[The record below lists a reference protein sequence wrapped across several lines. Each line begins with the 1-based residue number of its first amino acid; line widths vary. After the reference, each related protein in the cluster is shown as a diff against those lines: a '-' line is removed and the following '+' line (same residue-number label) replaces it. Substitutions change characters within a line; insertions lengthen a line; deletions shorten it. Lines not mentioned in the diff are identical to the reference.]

1 MKLKLE
7 DKLVDKKYNLVN
19 LCDRF
24 LIFSLALM
32 IFTVPFSESIKNIA
46 FGMTLFFWLTKISIK
61 REFII
66 KMYALGWFHFAF
78 LMVSILSALF
88 AINVYQGFRGVWDIF
103 RYFAVFL
110 IIINNIDSER
120 KIRLLVAIFLVSI
133 SIGCIWG
140 IYESLQSPTQYLAQ
154 LRIHS
159 LGHQNHT
166 ATYLLIMFAIA
177 LGFLINFQSS
187 TIVKLINLYFLI
199 LIGISI
205 ILTDSRTAFV
215 TFFVMF
221 LAFIFVIKKW
231 KILTIGVIVLLSS
244 LLGLYTFSSFSKN
257 RTFSQ
262 AVIAGYKGIL
272 SPTEDPFV
280 QQRLRLW
287 KKTLNIIAKNP
298 VLGVGVRNFDLTM
311 ISKQGEGPSHAH
323 NLFLNIGAEMGI
335 LGLMTFLSWLFCYIY
350 TWAKSKA
357 RLVND
362 LDKALWLA
370 VLGSFITIII
380 SGLATTTLHTE
391 SAIAFTS
398 IVGLLLSSLKIKAVK
413 VLSL

>member
-1 MKLKLE
+1 MKLILE
-7 DKLVDKKYNLVN
+7 DKLVDKKYNLVD

-32 IFTVPFSESIKNIA
+32 IFTIPLSESIKNIA
-46 FGMTLFFWLTKISIK
+46 FGMTLFFWLTKIVIK
-61 REFII
+61 REFKI

-88 AINVYQGFRGVWDIF
+88 AINIYQGFRGVWDIF
-103 RYFAVFL
+103 RYFTIFL
-110 IIINNIDSER
+110 VIINTIDSE
-120 KIRLLVAIFLVSI
+120 KKVKFLIVMFI
-133 SIGCIWG
+133 LSIGIGSIWG
-140 IYESLQSPTQYLAQ
+140 IYESLQAPTYYLSQ

-166 ATYLLIMFAIA
+166 ATYLLIMLSML
-177 LGFLINFQSS
+177 LGILMSINLKPVLKIINFS
-187 TIVKLINLYFLI
+187 LLI
-199 LIGISI
+199 LIGLSI

-215 TFFVMF
+215 TLFVMF
-221 LAFIFVIKKW
+221 FAFIFVIKKW
-231 KILTIGVIVLLSS
+231 KIFILGGVLLLSS
-244 LLGLYTFSSFSKN
+244 LLGLYAFPSLTKSRSC
-257 RTFSQ
+257 SQ
-262 AVIAGYKGIL
+262 IVITGYKGIL
-272 SPTEDPFV
+272 NPLEDQFV

-298 VLGVGVRNFDLTM
+298 VLGVGVRNFDLSM
-311 ISKQGEGPSHAH
+311 VDKSEQGPSHAH

-335 LGLMTFLSWLFCYIY
+335 LGFIAFFLWIFCYIY

-357 RLVND
+357 KLVND

-370 VLGSFITIII
+370 VLGSFITIVI

-391 SAIAFTS
+391 GAIAFTS
-398 IVGLLLSSLKIKAVK
+398 IIGLMLASLKIKK
-413 VLSL
+413 EETL